1 MIKQFKLFLISIILI
16 SSQVGSQNS
25 DGIPTLLTEK
35 PVDNY
40 LLKLVTAISERAHI
54 SQKNVNNESSIRI
67 LDSFIESLDSFKMYF
82 LEDDITYFQRYR
94 YKIDDTLKSGDLDPV
109 FDMFSIYRLRV
120 QQRLSYSINL
130 INSINSFEDDE
141 SYQFRAKKKKWSK
154 TNNALDIQ
162 WRKRTKNDLLSLVLA
177 GQELETAKDTLKK
190 RYQRFLDRVNDYKE
204 EDVINIFLNSYM
216 DILDPHSNYLTP
228 SQAEE
233 YEIQTSLS
241 YEGIGAR
248 LQNNDDFIE
257 IVNLIPGGPAEKN
270 GLLKPLDKIIG
281 IYDVNN
287 VVIDVI
293 GWDVNEVVK
302 LIRGPKGSTVKLK
315 ILPTSSD
322 ADSNPYD
329 LSLIR
334 DAVTLEE
341 QAASSYIKTLDIN
354 NKQFDIGVITVP
366 SFYQDFA
373 ARRKGETNY
382 KSTASD
388 VKNIVEELEEIGIDA
403 IIMDLRG
410 NSGGLLDEATALTGL
425 FIDNGPIVQ
434 LKDMDDNIEILDDPY
449 PGMIYN
455 GPLVIMIDRYSA
467 SASEIFAAAI
477 QDYQRGI
484 VIGQK
489 TFGKGTVQNL
499 YPLDRYSRYTSKKG
513 FGQLTLTIAKY
524 YRVTGS
530 GTQNKG
536 VVPDIELP
544 SFINEDKIG
553 EATKANTLPW
563 DQIVRLDFKT
573 QHELSSALSVVEENF
588 LSRKENN
595 LALKFLIEDIDD
607 FNSDQEVST
616 VSLNIDQR
624 QNERDSRSLQ
634 NKERREK
641 RLKELGYKDDQSFDD
656 FRSNTI
662 LNEIYLMVADLIE
675 SWDSNNIDQVP
686 DKTSY
691 SSLLVNRL
699 FSCWRIS
706 FVIWFWLHSNILW
719 VHSR

>member
-544 SFINEDKIG
+544 SFINEEKIG

-563 DQIVRLDFKT
+563 DQIVRLDFNT

-686 DKTSY
+686 DKTS
-691 SSLLVNRL
+691 
-699 FSCWRIS
+699 
-706 FVIWFWLHSNILW
+706 
-719 VHSR
+719 

>member
-1 MIKQFKLFLISIILI
+1 MIKHFKLLLISIILI

-25 DGIPTLLTEK
+25 DRIPTLLTEK

-54 SQKNVNNESSIRI
+54 SQNNVNNESSIKI
-67 LDSFIESLDSFKMYF
+67 LNSFIESLDSFKMYF

-94 YKIDDTLKSGDLDPV
+94 YKIDDTLKSGDLEPV

-120 QQRLSYSINL
+120 QQRLSYSIHL
-130 INSINSFEDDE
+130 VNSINSFEKDE
-141 SYQFRAKKKKWSK
+141 NYQFRAKKTKWSK
-154 TNNALDIQ
+154 SNNALEIQ
-162 WRKRTKNDLLSLVLA
+162 WRKKTKNDLLSLVLA

-190 RYQRFLDRVNDYKE
+190 RYQRFLDRVNEFEE

-216 DILDPHSNYLTP
+216 DVLDPHSNYLTP

-257 IVNLIPGGPAEKN
+257 IVNLIPGGPAEQN
-270 GLLKPLDKIIG
+270 GRLKPLDKIIG

-287 VVIDVI
+287 LVIDVI

-302 LIRGPKGSTVKLK
+302 LIRGPKGSSVKLK

-341 QAASSYIKTLDIN
+341 QAASSYIKTLDVDN
-354 NKQFDIGVITVP
+354 EQFHIGVITVP

-373 ARRKGETNY
+373 ARRKGEKNY
-382 KSTASD
+382 KSTTSD
-388 VKNIVEELEEIGIDA
+388 VKNIVKELQEIGIDA

-425 FIDNGPIVQ
+425 FIDQGPIVQ
-434 LKDMDDNIEILDDPY
+434 LKDMDDNIEVLEDPY
-449 PGMIYN
+449 PGMVYN
-455 GPLVIMIDRYSA
+455 GPMVIMIDRYSA

-536 VVPDIELP
+536 VTPDIELP

-553 EATKANTLPW
+553 EETKSNTLPW
-563 DQIVRLDFKT
+563 DQIVKLDFKT
-573 QHELSSALSVVEENF
+573 QHELSSALSVVENNF

-595 LALKFLIEDIDD
+595 LALRFLIEDIDN
-607 FNSDQEVST
+607 FNNEQEVSS

-624 QNERDSRSLQ
+624 QNERDTRSQQ

-641 RLKELGYKDDQSFDD
+641 RLKELGYKDDQTFDE

-662 LNEIYLMVADLIE
+662 LNEIYLMVADLIGT
-675 SWDSNNIDQVP
+675 WDTQYIDEVP
-686 DKTSY
+686 EKTS
-691 SSLLVNRL
+691 
-699 FSCWRIS
+699 
-706 FVIWFWLHSNILW
+706 
-719 VHSR
+719 

>member
-190 RYQRFLDRVNDYKE
+190 RYQRFLNRVNEYKE

-563 DQIVRLDFKT
+563 DQIVKLDFKT

-686 DKTSY
+686 DKTS
-691 SSLLVNRL
+691 
-699 FSCWRIS
+699 
-706 FVIWFWLHSNILW
+706 
-719 VHSR
+719 

>member
-1 MIKQFKLFLISIILI
+1 MIKKFKLLLISIILI

-25 DGIPTLLTEK
+25 DRIPTLLTEK

-54 SQKNVNNESSIRI
+54 SQKNVNNESSIKI
-67 LDSFIESLDSFKMYF
+67 LNSFIKSLDSFKMYF
-82 LEDDITYFQRYR
+82 IEDDITYFQRYR
-94 YKIDDTLKSGDLDPV
+94 YKIDDTLKSGDLDPI

-130 INSINSFEDDE
+130 VGSINSFDGEE
-141 SYQFRAKKKKWSK
+141 TYEFRAKKKTWSK
-154 TNNALDIQ
+154 TNETLDNQ
-162 WRKRTKNDLLSLVLA
+162 WRKKTKNDLLSLVLA
-177 GQELETAKDTLKK
+177 GQELDAAKVTLKK

-216 DILDPHSNYLTP
+216 DNLDPHSNYLTP

-257 IVNLIPGGPAEKN
+257 IVNLIPGGPAENN

-281 IYDVNN
+281 VYDEKNLL
-287 VVIDVI
+287 IDVI

-302 LIRGPKGSTVKLK
+302 LIRGPKGSTIKLR

-322 ADSNPYD
+322 VDSNPYD

-334 DAVTLEE
+334 DDVTLEE
-341 QAASSYIKTLDIN
+341 QAASSYIKTLDID
-354 NKQFDIGVITVP
+354 NKQFHIGVITVP

-373 ARRKGETNY
+373 ARRRGDKDY
-382 KSTASD
+382 KSTSSD
-388 VKNIVEELEEIGIDA
+388 VKKIVEELEQVGIDA
-403 IIMDLRG
+403 IVMDLRG

-434 LKDMDDNIEILDDPY
+434 LKDMDNNIEILDDPY
-449 PGMIYN
+449 PGMVYN
-455 GPLVIMIDRYSA
+455 GPMVIMIDRYSA
-467 SASEIFAAAI
+467 SASEIFAGAM

-499 YPLDRYSRYTSKKG
+499 YPLDRYSRYQSKKG

-530 GTQNKG
+530 GTQNIG
-536 VVPDIELP
+536 VIPDIELP
-544 SFINEDKIG
+544 SFINAEVIG
-553 EATKANTLPW
+553 EETKSNTLPW
-563 DQIVRLDFKT
+563 DQIVKLDFET
-573 QHELSSALSVVEENF
+573 QHQLSSVLSVVEDSF

-607 FNSDQEVST
+607 FNDDQQVSI

-624 QNERDSRSLQ
+624 KNDRNSRNLK

-641 RLKELGYKDDQSFDD
+641 RLKELGYTDDQSFDD

-675 SWDSNNIDQVP
+675 SWDANNTNQVP
-686 DKTSY
+686 EKTS
-691 SSLLVNRL
+691 
-699 FSCWRIS
+699 
-706 FVIWFWLHSNILW
+706 
-719 VHSR
+719 

>member
-1 MIKQFKLFLISIILI
+1 MNKKLKLLLISIILV
-16 SSQVGSQNS
+16 SAQVGSQNS
-25 DGIPTLLTEK
+25 DRIPTLLTEK

-54 SQKNVNNESSIRI
+54 SQKNVNNESSIKI
-67 LDSFIESLDSFKMYF
+67 LNSFIESLDSFKMYF
-82 LEDDITYFQRYR
+82 IEDDITYFQRYR
-94 YKIDDTLKSGDLDPV
+94 YKIDDTLKSGQLDPV
-109 FDMFSIYRLRV
+109 FDIFSVYRLRV

-130 INSINSFEDDE
+130 INTINSFEDE
-141 SYQFRAKKKKWSK
+141 ENYEFRVKRTKWSK
-154 TNNALDIQ
+154 NNETLDTQ
-162 WRKRTKNDLLSLVLA
+162 WRKKTKNDLLSLVLA
-177 GQELETAKDTLKK
+177 GQELDTAKDTLRK
-190 RYQRFLDRVNDYKE
+190 RYQRFLDRLNDYKE

-248 LQNNDDFIE
+248 LQNKDDFIE
-257 IVNLIPGGPAEKN
+257 IVNLIPGGPAEEN
-270 GLLKPLDKIIG
+270 GLLQPLDKIIG
-281 IYDVNN
+281 VYDDDNLL
-287 VVIDVI
+287 IDVI

-334 DAVTLEE
+334 DDVTLEE
-341 QAASSYIKTLDIN
+341 QAASSYIKTLDIQ
-354 NKQFDIGVITVP
+354 NKQFHIGVITVP

-388 VKNIVEELEEIGIDA
+388 VKNIVEELESIGIDA

-425 FIDNGPIVQ
+425 FIDDGPIVQ
-434 LKDMDDNIEILDDPY
+434 LKDMDDNIEILEDPY
-449 PGMIYN
+449 PGTIYS

-524 YRVTGS
+524 YRITGS

-536 VVPDIELP
+536 VIPDIELP
-544 SFINEDKIG
+544 SFINEEIIG
-553 EATKANTLPW
+553 EETKTNTLPW
-563 DQIVRLDFKT
+563 DQILQLDFKT
-573 QHELSSALSVVEENF
+573 EHELSSALSVVEKNF

-595 LALKFLIEDIDD
+595 LALKFLIEDIDN
-607 FNSDQEVST
+607 FNNDQKVNT

-624 QNERDSRSLQ
+624 QNERESRSLQ

-656 FRSNTI
+656 FRSDTI

-675 SWDSNNIDQVP
+675 SWGTNKKEQVQEN
-686 DKTSY
+686 TS
-691 SSLLVNRL
+691 
-699 FSCWRIS
+699 
-706 FVIWFWLHSNILW
+706 
-719 VHSR
+719 

>member
-1 MIKQFKLFLISIILI
+1 MNKILKLLLISILLV
-16 SSQVGSQNS
+16 SAQVGSQNS
-25 DGIPTLLTEK
+25 DRIPTLLTEK
-35 PVDNY
+35 PVDNH

-54 SQKNVNNESSIRI
+54 SQKNVNNESSVKI
-67 LDSFIESLDSFKMYF
+67 LNSFIESLDSFKMYF
-82 LEDDITYFQRYR
+82 IEDDITYFQRYR
-94 YKIDDTLKSGDLDPV
+94 YKIDDTLKSGKLDPV
-109 FDMFSIYRLRV
+109 FDIFSVYRLRV
-120 QQRLSYSINL
+120 QQRLNYSINL
-130 INSINSFEDDE
+130 INTINSFEDE
-141 SYQFRAKKKKWSK
+141 ENYEFRAKSTKWSK
-154 TNNALDIQ
+154 NNENLDTQ
-162 WRKRTKNDLLSLVLA
+162 WIKKTKNDLLSLVLA
-177 GQELETAKDTLKK
+177 GQELDTAKDTLRK
-190 RYQRFLDRVNDYKE
+190 RYQRFLDRLNDYKE
-204 EDVINIFLNSYM
+204 EDVINIFLNSFM

-270 GLLKPLDKIIG
+270 GLLQPLDKIIG
-281 IYDVNN
+281 VYDDDNLL
-287 VVIDVI
+287 IDVI

-302 LIRGPKGSTVKLK
+302 LIRGPKGSSVKLK

-334 DAVTLEE
+334 DDVTLEE
-341 QAASSYIKTLDIN
+341 QAASSYIKTLDIQ
-354 NKQFDIGVITVP
+354 NKQFHIGVITVP

-388 VKNIVEELEEIGIDA
+388 VKSIVEELESIGIDA

-425 FIDNGPIVQ
+425 FIDDGPIVQ
-434 LKDMDDNIEILDDPY
+434 LKDMDDNIEVIEDPY
-449 PGMIYN
+449 PGTIYN
-455 GPLVIMIDRYSA
+455 GPMVIMIDRYSA

-536 VVPDIELP
+536 VIPDIELP
-544 SFINEDKIG
+544 SFINEEIIG
-553 EATKANTLPW
+553 EETKTNTLPW
-563 DQIVRLDFKT
+563 DQIVQLDFKT
-573 QHELSSALSVVEENF
+573 EHELSSVLSVVEKNF

-595 LALKFLIEDIDD
+595 LALKFLIEDIDN
-607 FNSDQEVST
+607 FNNDQEVNT

-624 QNERDSRSLQ
+624 QNERESRSLQ
-634 NKERREK
+634 NKERRKK

-675 SWDSNNIDQVP
+675 SWDTNKKEQVQEN
-686 DKTSY
+686 TS
-691 SSLLVNRL
+691 
-699 FSCWRIS
+699 
-706 FVIWFWLHSNILW
+706 
-719 VHSR
+719 

>member
-1 MIKQFKLFLISIILI
+1 MIKQFKLLLISIILI

-341 QAASSYIKTLDIN
+341 QAASSYIKTLDID

-563 DQIVRLDFKT
+563 DQIVKLDFKT

-607 FNSDQEVST
+607 FNNDQEVST

-686 DKTSY
+686 DKTS
-691 SSLLVNRL
+691 
-699 FSCWRIS
+699 
-706 FVIWFWLHSNILW
+706 
-719 VHSR
+719 

>member
-607 FNSDQEVST
+607 FNNDQEVST

-686 DKTSY
+686 DKTS
-691 SSLLVNRL
+691 
-699 FSCWRIS
+699 
-706 FVIWFWLHSNILW
+706 
-719 VHSR
+719 

>member
-1 MIKQFKLFLISIILI
+1 MMKKIKLLLISIILI

-25 DGIPTLLTEK
+25 DRIPALLTEK

-54 SQKNVNNESSIRI
+54 SQKNVNNESSIKI
-67 LDSFIESLDSFKMYF
+67 LNSFIKSLDSFKMYF
-82 LEDDITYFQRYR
+82 IEDDITYFQRYR
-94 YKIDDTLKSGDLDPV
+94 YKIDDTLKFGDLDPI

-130 INSINSFEDDE
+130 VGSINSFDGEE
-141 SYQFRAKKKKWSK
+141 TYEFRAKKKTWSK
-154 TNNALDIQ
+154 TNETLDNQ
-162 WRKRTKNDLLSLVLA
+162 WRKKTKNDLLSLVLA
-177 GQELETAKDTLKK
+177 GQELEAAKVTLKK

-216 DILDPHSNYLTP
+216 DNLDPHSNYLTP

-257 IVNLIPGGPAEKN
+257 IVNLIPGGPAENN

-281 IYDVNN
+281 VYDEKNLL
-287 VVIDVI
+287 IDVI

-329 LSLIR
+329 LSLVR
-334 DAVTLEE
+334 DDVTLEE
-341 QAASSYIKTLDIN
+341 QAASSYIKTLDID
-354 NKQFDIGVITVP
+354 NKQFHIGVITVP

-373 ARRKGETNY
+373 ARRSGDKDY

-388 VKNIVEELEEIGIDA
+388 VKKIVEELEQVGIDA
-403 IIMDLRG
+403 IVMDLRG

-434 LKDMDDNIEILDDPY
+434 LKDMDNNIEILDDPY
-449 PGMIYN
+449 PGMVYN
-455 GPLVIMIDRYSA
+455 GPMVIMIDRYSA
-467 SASEIFAAAI
+467 SASEIFAGAM

-499 YPLDRYSRYTSKKG
+499 YPLDRYSRYQSKKG

-530 GTQNKG
+530 GTQNIG
-536 VVPDIELP
+536 VIPDIELP
-544 SFINEDKIG
+544 SFINAEVIG
-553 EATKANTLPW
+553 EETKSNTLPW
-563 DQIVRLDFKT
+563 DQIVKLDFET
-573 QHELSSALSVVEENF
+573 QHQLSSVLSVVEDSF

-607 FNSDQEVST
+607 FNDDQQVSI

-624 QNERDSRSLQ
+624 KNDRNSRNLK

-641 RLKELGYKDDQSFDD
+641 RLKELGYTDDQSFDD

-675 SWDSNNIDQVP
+675 SWDANNTNQVP
-686 DKTSY
+686 EKTS
-691 SSLLVNRL
+691 
-699 FSCWRIS
+699 
-706 FVIWFWLHSNILW
+706 
-719 VHSR
+719 

>member
-1 MIKQFKLFLISIILI
+1 MIKHFKLLLISIILI

-25 DGIPTLLTEK
+25 DRIPTLLTEK

-54 SQKNVNNESSIRI
+54 SQSNVNNESSIKI
-67 LDSFIESLDSFKMYF
+67 LNSFIESLDSFKMYF

-94 YKIDDTLKSGDLDPV
+94 YKIDDTLKSGDLEPV

-130 INSINSFEDDE
+130 VNGINSFEKDE
-141 SYQFRAKKKKWSK
+141 NYQFRAKKTKWSK
-154 TNNALDIQ
+154 SNNALEIQ
-162 WRKRTKNDLLSLVLA
+162 WRKKTKNDLLSLVLA
-177 GQELETAKDTLKK
+177 GQELETAKGTLKK
-190 RYQRFLDRVNDYKE
+190 RYQRFLDRVNEYEE

-270 GLLKPLDKIIG
+270 GRLKPLDKIIG

-287 VVIDVI
+287 LVIDVI

-302 LIRGPKGSTVKLK
+302 LIRGPKGSSVTLR

-341 QAASSYIKTLDIN
+341 QAASSYIKTLDVDN
-354 NKQFDIGVITVP
+354 EQFHIGVITVP

-373 ARRKGETNY
+373 ARRKGEINY
-382 KSTASD
+382 KSTTSD
-388 VKNIVEELEEIGIDA
+388 VKNIVKELEEIGIDA

-425 FIDNGPIVQ
+425 FIDQGPIVQ
-434 LKDMDDNIEILDDPY
+434 LKDMDDNIEVLEDPY
-449 PGMIYN
+449 PGMVYN
-455 GPLVIMIDRYSA
+455 GPMVIMIDRYSA

-536 VVPDIELP
+536 VTPDIELP

-553 EATKANTLPW
+553 EETKSNTLPW
-563 DQIVRLDFKT
+563 DQIVKLDFKT
-573 QHELSSALSVVEENF
+573 QHELSSALSVVENNF

-595 LALKFLIEDIDD
+595 LALRFLIEDIDN
-607 FNSDQEVST
+607 FNNEQEVSS

-624 QNERDSRSLQ
+624 QNERDTRSQQ

-641 RLKELGYKDDQSFDD
+641 RLKELGYKDDQTFDD

-662 LNEIYLMVADLIE
+662 LNEIYLMVADLIGT
-675 SWDSNNIDQVP
+675 WDTQYIDEVP
-686 DKTSY
+686 EKTS
-691 SSLLVNRL
+691 
-699 FSCWRIS
+699 
-706 FVIWFWLHSNILW
+706 
-719 VHSR
+719 

>member
-1 MIKQFKLFLISIILI
+1 
-16 SSQVGSQNS
+16 
-25 DGIPTLLTEK
+25 
-35 PVDNY
+35 
-40 LLKLVTAISERAHI
+40 
-54 SQKNVNNESSIRI
+54 
-67 LDSFIESLDSFKMYF
+67 
-82 LEDDITYFQRYR
+82 
-94 YKIDDTLKSGDLDPV
+94 
-109 FDMFSIYRLRV
+109 MFSIYRLRV

-130 INSINSFEDDE
+130 VNSINSFDGEE
-141 SYQFRAKKKKWSK
+141 TYEFRTKKKTWSK
-154 TNNALDIQ
+154 TNKTLDNQ
-162 WRKRTKNDLLSLVLA
+162 WRKKTKNDLLSLVLA
-177 GQELETAKDTLKK
+177 GQELESAKVTLKK
-190 RYQRFLDRVNDYKE
+190 RYQRFLERINDYEE

-216 DILDPHSNYLTP
+216 DNLDPHSNYLTP

-241 YEGIGAR
+241 YQGIGAR

-281 IYDVNN
+281 IYDKKNLL
-287 VVIDVI
+287 IDVI

-334 DAVTLEE
+334 DDVTLEE
-341 QAASSYIKTLDIN
+341 QAASSYIKTLDID
-354 NKQFDIGVITVP
+354 NKQFHIGVITVP

-373 ARRKGETNY
+373 ARRRGDKDY

-388 VKNIVEELEEIGIDA
+388 VKKIVEELEEVGIDA
-403 IIMDLRG
+403 IVMDLRG

-434 LKDMDDNIEILDDPY
+434 LKDMDNNIEILDDPY
-449 PGMIYN
+449 PGMVYN
-455 GPLVIMIDRYSA
+455 GPMVIMIDRYSA
-467 SASEIFAAAI
+467 SASEIFAGAI

-499 YPLDRYSRYTSKKG
+499 YPLDRYSRYQSKKG

-536 VVPDIELP
+536 VIPDIELP
-544 SFINEDKIG
+544 SFINEEVIG
-553 EATKANTLPW
+553 EETKSNTLPW
-563 DQIVRLDFKT
+563 DQIVKLDFKT
-573 QHELSSALSVVEENF
+573 QHELSSALSVVEDSF

-607 FNSDQEVST
+607 FNDDQQVST

-624 QNERDSRSLQ
+624 KNDRNSRNQQ

-641 RLKELGYKDDQSFDD
+641 RLKELGYTDDQSFDD

-675 SWDSNNIDQVP
+675 SWDTNNINQVP
-686 DKTSY
+686 EKTS
-691 SSLLVNRL
+691 
-699 FSCWRIS
+699 
-706 FVIWFWLHSNILW
+706 
-719 VHSR
+719 

>member
-334 DAVTLEE
+334 DDVTLEE
-341 QAASSYIKTLDIN
+341 QAASSYIKTLEIK
-354 NKQFDIGVITVP
+354 NKQFHIGVITVP

-388 VKNIVEELEEIGIDA
+388 VRNIVEELEEIGIAA

-563 DQIVRLDFKT
+563 DQIVKLDFKT

-607 FNSDQEVST
+607 FNNDQEVST

-624 QNERDSRSLQ
+624 QNERDSRTLQ

-686 DKTSY
+686 DKTS
-691 SSLLVNRL
+691 
-699 FSCWRIS
+699 
-706 FVIWFWLHSNILW
+706 
-719 VHSR
+719 

>member
-1 MIKQFKLFLISIILI
+1 MIKKFKLLLISIILI

-25 DGIPTLLTEK
+25 DRIPTLLTEK

-54 SQKNVNNESSIRI
+54 SQKNVNNESSIKI
-67 LDSFIESLDSFKMYF
+67 LNSFIKSLDSFKMYF
-82 LEDDITYFQRYR
+82 TEDDITYFQRYR
-94 YKIDDTLKSGDLDPV
+94 YKIDDTLKSGDLDPI

-130 INSINSFEDDE
+130 VSNINSFDGEE
-141 SYQFRAKKKKWSK
+141 TYEFRAKKKTWSK
-154 TNNALDIQ
+154 TNETLDNQ
-162 WRKRTKNDLLSLVLA
+162 WRKKTKNDLLSLVLA
-177 GQELETAKDTLKK
+177 GQELEAAKVTLKK

-216 DILDPHSNYLTP
+216 DNLDPHSNYLTP

-257 IVNLIPGGPAEKN
+257 IVNLIPGGPAENN

-281 IYDVNN
+281 VYDEKNLL
-287 VVIDVI
+287 IDVI

-334 DAVTLEE
+334 DDVTLEE
-341 QAASSYIKTLDIN
+341 QAASSYIKTLDID
-354 NKQFDIGVITVP
+354 NKQFHIGVITVP

-373 ARRKGETNY
+373 ARRRGDKDY

-388 VKNIVEELEEIGIDA
+388 VKKIVEELEEIGIDA
-403 IIMDLRG
+403 IVMDLRG

-434 LKDMDDNIEILDDPY
+434 LKDMDNNVEILDDPY
-449 PGMIYN
+449 PGMVYN
-455 GPLVIMIDRYSA
+455 GPMVIMIDRYSA
-467 SASEIFAAAI
+467 SASEIFAGAI

-499 YPLDRYSRYTSKKG
+499 YPLDRYSRYQSKKG

-530 GTQNKG
+530 GTQNIG
-536 VVPDIELP
+536 VIPDIELP
-544 SFINEDKIG
+544 SFINAEVIG
-553 EATKANTLPW
+553 EETKSNTLPW
-563 DQIVRLDFKT
+563 DQIVKLDFKT
-573 QHELSSALSVVEENF
+573 QHELSSVLSIVEDSF

-607 FNSDQEVST
+607 FNDDQQVSI

-624 QNERDSRSLQ
+624 KNDRNSRNLQ

-641 RLKELGYKDDQSFDD
+641 RLKELGYTDDQSFDD

-675 SWDSNNIDQVP
+675 SWDASNINQVP
-686 DKTSY
+686 EKTS
-691 SSLLVNRL
+691 
-699 FSCWRIS
+699 
-706 FVIWFWLHSNILW
+706 
-719 VHSR
+719 

>member
-563 DQIVRLDFKT
+563 DQIVKLDFNT

-686 DKTSY
+686 DKTS
-691 SSLLVNRL
+691 
-699 FSCWRIS
+699 
-706 FVIWFWLHSNILW
+706 
-719 VHSR
+719 

>member
-1 MIKQFKLFLISIILI
+1 MIKKFKLLLISIILI

-25 DGIPTLLTEK
+25 DRIPTLLTEK

-54 SQKNVNNESSIRI
+54 SQKNVNNESSIKI
-67 LDSFIESLDSFKMYF
+67 LNSFIKSLDSFKMYF
-82 LEDDITYFQRYR
+82 IEDDITYFQRYR
-94 YKIDDTLKSGDLDPV
+94 YKIDDTLKSGDLDPI

-130 INSINSFEDDE
+130 VGSINSFDGEE
-141 SYQFRAKKKKWSK
+141 TYEFRAKKKTWSK
-154 TNNALDIQ
+154 TNETLDNQ
-162 WRKRTKNDLLSLVLA
+162 WGKKTKNDLLSLVLA
-177 GQELETAKDTLKK
+177 GQELDAAKVTLKK

-216 DILDPHSNYLTP
+216 DNLDPHSNYLTP

-257 IVNLIPGGPAEKN
+257 IVNLIPGGPAENN

-281 IYDVNN
+281 VYDEKNLL
-287 VVIDVI
+287 IDVI

-329 LSLIR
+329 LSLVR
-334 DAVTLEE
+334 DDVTLEE
-341 QAASSYIKTLDIN
+341 QAASSYIKTLDID
-354 NKQFDIGVITVP
+354 NKQFHIGVITVP

-373 ARRKGETNY
+373 ARRRGDKDY
-382 KSTASD
+382 KSTSSD
-388 VKNIVEELEEIGIDA
+388 VKKIVEELEQVGIDA
-403 IIMDLRG
+403 IVMDLRG

-434 LKDMDDNIEILDDPY
+434 LKDMDNNIEILDDPY
-449 PGMIYN
+449 PGMVYN
-455 GPLVIMIDRYSA
+455 GPMVIMIDRYSA
-467 SASEIFAAAI
+467 SASEIFAGAM

-499 YPLDRYSRYTSKKG
+499 YPLDRYSRYQSKKG

-530 GTQNKG
+530 GTQNIG
-536 VVPDIELP
+536 VIPDIELP
-544 SFINEDKIG
+544 SFINAEVIG
-553 EATKANTLPW
+553 EETKSNTLPW
-563 DQIVRLDFKT
+563 DQIVKLDFET
-573 QHELSSALSVVEENF
+573 QHQLSSVLSVVEDSF

-607 FNSDQEVST
+607 FNDDQQVSI

-624 QNERDSRSLQ
+624 KNDRNSRNLK

-641 RLKELGYKDDQSFDD
+641 RLKELGYTDDQSFDD

-675 SWDSNNIDQVP
+675 SWDANNTNQVP
-686 DKTSY
+686 EKTS
-691 SSLLVNRL
+691 
-699 FSCWRIS
+699 
-706 FVIWFWLHSNILW
+706 
-719 VHSR
+719 

>member
-1 MIKQFKLFLISIILI
+1 MIKHFKLLLISIILI

-25 DGIPTLLTEK
+25 DRIPTLLTEK

-54 SQKNVNNESSIRI
+54 SQNNVNNESSIKI
-67 LDSFIESLDSFKMYF
+67 LNSFIESLDSFKMYF

-94 YKIDDTLKSGDLDPV
+94 YKIDDTLKSGDLEPV

-130 INSINSFEDDE
+130 VNSINSFEKDE
-141 SYQFRAKKKKWSK
+141 NYQFRAKKTKWSK
-154 TNNALDIQ
+154 SNNALEIQ
-162 WRKRTKNDLLSLVLA
+162 WRKKTKNDLLSLVLA

-190 RYQRFLDRVNDYKE
+190 RYQRFLDRVNEYEE

-257 IVNLIPGGPAEKN
+257 IVNLIPGGPAEQN
-270 GLLKPLDKIIG
+270 GRLKPLDKIIG

-287 VVIDVI
+287 LVIDVI

-302 LIRGPKGSTVKLK
+302 LIRGPKGSSVKLK

-341 QAASSYIKTLDIN
+341 QAASSYIKTLDVDN
-354 NKQFDIGVITVP
+354 EQFHIGVITVP

-373 ARRKGETNY
+373 ARRKGEINY
-382 KSTASD
+382 KSTTSD
-388 VKNIVEELEEIGIDA
+388 VKNIVKELEEIGIDA

-425 FIDNGPIVQ
+425 FIDQGPIVQ
-434 LKDMDDNIEILDDPY
+434 LKDMDDNIEVLDDPY
-449 PGMIYN
+449 PGMVYN
-455 GPLVIMIDRYSA
+455 GPMVIMIDRYSA

-536 VVPDIELP
+536 VTPDIELP

-553 EATKANTLPW
+553 EETKSNTLPW
-563 DQIVRLDFKT
+563 DQIVKLDFKT
-573 QHELSSALSVVEENF
+573 QHELSSALSVVENNF

-595 LALKFLIEDIDD
+595 LALKFLIEDIDN
-607 FNSDQEVST
+607 FNNEQEVSS

-624 QNERDSRSLQ
+624 QNERNTRSQQ

-641 RLKELGYKDDQSFDD
+641 RLKELGYKDDQTFDE

-662 LNEIYLMVADLIE
+662 LNEIYLMVADLIGT
-675 SWDSNNIDQVP
+675 WDTQYIDEVP
-686 DKTSY
+686 EKTS
-691 SSLLVNRL
+691 
-699 FSCWRIS
+699 
-706 FVIWFWLHSNILW
+706 
-719 VHSR
+719 

>member
-1 MIKQFKLFLISIILI
+1 MIKKFKLLLISIFLI

-25 DGIPTLLTEK
+25 DRIPALLTEK

-54 SQKNVNNESSIRI
+54 SQKNVNNESSIKI
-67 LDSFIESLDSFKMYF
+67 LNSFIKSLDSFKMYF
-82 LEDDITYFQRYR
+82 IEDDITYFQRYR
-94 YKIDDTLKSGDLDPV
+94 YKIDDTLKSGDLDPI

-130 INSINSFEDDE
+130 VNSINSFDGEE
-141 SYQFRAKKKKWSK
+141 TYEFRAKKKTWSK
-154 TNNALDIQ
+154 TNKTLDNQ
-162 WRKRTKNDLLSLVLA
+162 WRKKTKNDLLSLVLA
-177 GQELETAKDTLKK
+177 GQELESAKVTLKK
-190 RYQRFLDRVNDYKE
+190 RYQRFLERVNDYEE

-216 DILDPHSNYLTP
+216 DNLDPHSNYLTP

-241 YEGIGAR
+241 YQGIGAR

-281 IYDVNN
+281 IYDKKNLL
-287 VVIDVI
+287 IDVI

-334 DAVTLEE
+334 DDVTLEE
-341 QAASSYIKTLDIN
+341 QAASSYIKTLDID
-354 NKQFDIGVITVP
+354 NKQFHIGVITVP

-373 ARRKGETNY
+373 ARRRGDKDY

-388 VKNIVEELEEIGIDA
+388 VKKIVEELEEVGIDA
-403 IIMDLRG
+403 IVMDLRG

-434 LKDMDDNIEILDDPY
+434 LKDMDNNVEILDDPY
-449 PGMIYN
+449 PGMVYN
-455 GPLVIMIDRYSA
+455 GPMVIMIDRYSA
-467 SASEIFAAAI
+467 SASEIFAGAI

-499 YPLDRYSRYTSKKG
+499 YPLDRYSRYQSKKG

-536 VVPDIELP
+536 VIPDIELP
-544 SFINEDKIG
+544 SFINEKVIG
-553 EATKANTLPW
+553 EETKSNTLPW
-563 DQIVRLDFKT
+563 DQIVKLDFKT
-573 QHELSSALSVVEENF
+573 QHELSSALSVVEDSF

-595 LALKFLIEDIDD
+595 LALKFLIEDIDN
-607 FNSDQEVST
+607 FNDDQQVST

-624 QNERDSRSLQ
+624 KNDRNSRNLQ

-641 RLKELGYKDDQSFDD
+641 RLKELGYTDDQSFDD

-675 SWDSNNIDQVP
+675 SWDTNNINQVP
-686 DKTSY
+686 EKTS
-691 SSLLVNRL
+691 
-699 FSCWRIS
+699 
-706 FVIWFWLHSNILW
+706 
-719 VHSR
+719 

>member
-1 MIKQFKLFLISIILI
+1 MIKKFKLLLISIFLISF
-16 SSQVGSQNS
+16 QVGSQNS
-25 DGIPTLLTEK
+25 DHIPALLTEK

-54 SQKNVNNESSIRI
+54 SQKNVNNESSIKI
-67 LDSFIESLDSFKMYF
+67 LNSFIKSLDSFKMYF
-82 LEDDITYFQRYR
+82 TEDDITYFQRYR
-94 YKIDDTLKSGDLDPV
+94 YKIDDTLKSGDLDPI
-109 FDMFSIYRLRV
+109 FDIFSIYRLRV

-130 INSINSFEDDE
+130 VSNINSFDGEE
-141 SYQFRAKKKKWSK
+141 TYEFRAKKKTWSK
-154 TNNALDIQ
+154 SNETLDNQ
-162 WRKRTKNDLLSLVLA
+162 WGKKTKNDLLSLVLA
-177 GQELETAKDTLKK
+177 GQELEAAKVTLKK
-190 RYQRFLDRVNDYKE
+190 RYQRFLDRVNGYKE
-204 EDVINIFLNSYM
+204 EEVINIFLNSYM
-216 DILDPHSNYLTP
+216 DNLDPHSNYLTP

-257 IVNLIPGGPAEKN
+257 IVNLIPGGPAENN

-281 IYDVNN
+281 VYNEEN
-287 VVIDVI
+287 LLIDVI

-334 DAVTLEE
+334 DDVTLEE
-341 QAASSYIKTLDIN
+341 QAASSYIKTLDID
-354 NKQFDIGVITVP
+354 NKQFHIGVITVP

-373 ARRKGETNY
+373 ARRRGDKDY

-388 VKNIVEELEEIGIDA
+388 VKKIVEELQEIGIDA
-403 IIMDLRG
+403 IVMDLRG

-434 LKDMDDNIEILDDPY
+434 LKDMDNNIEILDDPY
-449 PGMIYN
+449 PGMVYN
-455 GPLVIMIDRYSA
+455 GPMVIMIDRYSA
-467 SASEIFAAAI
+467 SASEIFAGAM

-499 YPLDRYSRYTSKKG
+499 YPLDRYSRYQSKKG

-530 GTQNKG
+530 GTQNIG
-536 VVPDIELP
+536 VIPDIELP
-544 SFINEDKIG
+544 SFINAEVIG
-553 EATKANTLPW
+553 EETKSNTLPW
-563 DQIVRLDFKT
+563 DQIVKLDFKT
-573 QHELSSALSVVEENF
+573 QHELSSVLSIVEDSF

-607 FNSDQEVST
+607 FNDDQQVRI

-624 QNERDSRSLQ
+624 KNDRNSRNLQ

-641 RLKELGYKDDQSFDD
+641 RLKELGYTDDQSFDD

-675 SWDSNNIDQVP
+675 SWDANNINQVP
-686 DKTSY
+686 EKTS
-691 SSLLVNRL
+691 
-699 FSCWRIS
+699 
-706 FVIWFWLHSNILW
+706 
-719 VHSR
+719 

>member
-25 DGIPTLLTEK
+25 DRIPTLLTEK

-40 LLKLVTAISERAHI
+40 LLKLVTTISERAHI

-120 QQRLSYSINL
+120 QQRLSYSIDL

-141 SYQFRAKKKKWSK
+141 NYQIRTKKKKWSK
-154 TNNALDIQ
+154 TNDTLDIQ
-162 WRKRTKNDLLSLVLA
+162 WRKKTKNDLLSLVLA

-190 RYQRFLDRVNDYKE
+190 RYQRFLNRVNEYKE

-216 DILDPHSNYLTP
+216 NVLDPHSNYLTP

-233 YEIQTSLS
+233 YEIQTRLS

-248 LQNNDDFIE
+248 LQNNEDFIE
-257 IVNLIPGGPAEKN
+257 IVNIIPGGPAEKN

-281 IYDVNN
+281 IYDVNDL
-287 VVIDVI
+287 VIDVI
-293 GWDVNEVVK
+293 GWDLNDVVK

-341 QAASSYIKTLDIN
+341 QAASSYIKTLDID
-354 NKQFDIGVITVP
+354 NKQFHIGVITVP

-373 ARRKGETNY
+373 ARRQGEINY

-455 GPLVIMIDRYSA
+455 GPMVIMIDRYSA

-536 VVPDIELP
+536 VIPDIELP

-563 DQIVRLDFKT
+563 DQIVKLDFKT
-573 QHELSSALSVVEENF
+573 QYELNSALSVVEENF

-607 FNSDQEVST
+607 FNNDQEVST

-686 DKTSY
+686 DKTS
-691 SSLLVNRL
+691 
-699 FSCWRIS
+699 
-706 FVIWFWLHSNILW
+706 
-719 VHSR
+719 

>member
-1 MIKQFKLFLISIILI
+1 MIKQFKLLLISIVLI

-25 DGIPTLLTEK
+25 DHIPTLLTEK

-54 SQKNVNNESSIRI
+54 SQNSVNNESSIKV
-67 LDSFIESLDSFKMYF
+67 LNSFIESLDSFKMYF

-94 YKIDDTLKSGDLDPV
+94 YKIDDTLKSGDLEPV

-130 INSINSFEDDE
+130 VNSINSFEKDE
-141 SYQFRAKKKKWSK
+141 NYQFRAKKTKWSK
-154 TNNALDIQ
+154 SNDALEIQ
-162 WRKRTKNDLLSLVLA
+162 WRKKTKNDLLSLVLA

-190 RYQRFLDRVNDYKE
+190 RYQRFLDRVNEYEE

-270 GLLKPLDKIIG
+270 GRLKPLDKIIG
-281 IYDVNN
+281 IYDENN
-287 VVIDVI
+287 FIIDVI

-341 QAASSYIKTLDIN
+341 QAASSYIKTLVVDN
-354 NKQFDIGVITVP
+354 EQFHIGVITVP

-373 ARRKGETNY
+373 ARRKGEINY
-382 KSTASD
+382 KSTTSD
-388 VKNIVEELEEIGIDA
+388 VKNIVKELEEIGIDA

-425 FIDNGPIVQ
+425 FIDQGPIVQ
-434 LKDMDDNIEILDDPY
+434 LKDMDDNIEVLDDPY
-449 PGMIYN
+449 PGMVYN
-455 GPLVIMIDRYSA
+455 GPMVIMIDRYSA

-536 VVPDIELP
+536 VTPDIELP

-553 EATKANTLPW
+553 EETKSNTLPW
-563 DQIVRLDFKT
+563 DQIVKLDFKT
-573 QHELSSALSVVEENF
+573 QYELSSALNVVQNNF
-588 LSRKENN
+588 LLRKENN
-595 LALKFLIEDIDD
+595 LALKFLIEDIDK
-607 FNSDQEVST
+607 FNNEQEVSI

-624 QNERDSRSLQ
+624 QIERDSRSQQ

-641 RLKELGYKDDQSFDD
+641 RLKELGYKDDQTFDE

-662 LNEIYLMVADLIE
+662 LNEIYLMVADLIAA
-675 SWDSNNIDQVP
+675 WDTHYIDQVP
-686 DKTSY
+686 EKTS
-691 SSLLVNRL
+691 
-699 FSCWRIS
+699 
-706 FVIWFWLHSNILW
+706 
-719 VHSR
+719 

>member
-16 SSQVGSQNS
+16 SSQAGSQNS
-25 DGIPTLLTEK
+25 DAIPALLTEK

-154 TNNALDIQ
+154 TNNSLDIQ

-190 RYQRFLDRVNDYKE
+190 RYQRFLNRVNEYKE

-354 NKQFDIGVITVP
+354 NKQFHIGVITVP

-388 VKNIVEELEEIGIDA
+388 VKNIVEELKEIGIDA

-455 GPLVIMIDRYSA
+455 GPMVIMIDRYSA

-563 DQIVRLDFKT
+563 DQIVKLDFKT

-686 DKTSY
+686 DKTS
-691 SSLLVNRL
+691 
-699 FSCWRIS
+699 
-706 FVIWFWLHSNILW
+706 
-719 VHSR
+719 

>member
-1 MIKQFKLFLISIILI
+1 MIKKFKLLLISIFLI

-25 DGIPTLLTEK
+25 DRIPALLTEK

-54 SQKNVNNESSIRI
+54 SQKNVNNESSIKI
-67 LDSFIESLDSFKMYF
+67 LNSFIKSLDSFKMYF
-82 LEDDITYFQRYR
+82 IEDDITYFQRYR
-94 YKIDDTLKSGDLDPV
+94 YKIDDTLKSGDLDPI

-130 INSINSFEDDE
+130 VNSINSFDGEE
-141 SYQFRAKKKKWSK
+141 TYEFRTKKKTWSK
-154 TNNALDIQ
+154 TNKTLDNQ
-162 WRKRTKNDLLSLVLA
+162 WRKKTKNDLLSLVLA
-177 GQELETAKDTLKK
+177 GQELESAKVTLKK
-190 RYQRFLDRVNDYKE
+190 RYQRFLERVNDYEE

-216 DILDPHSNYLTP
+216 DNLDPHSNYLTP

-241 YEGIGAR
+241 YQGIGAR

-281 IYDVNN
+281 IYDKKNLL
-287 VVIDVI
+287 IDVI

-334 DAVTLEE
+334 DDVTLEE
-341 QAASSYIKTLDIN
+341 QAASSYIKTLDID
-354 NKQFDIGVITVP
+354 NKQFHIGVITVP

-373 ARRKGETNY
+373 ARRRGDKDY

-388 VKNIVEELEEIGIDA
+388 VKKIVEELEEVGIDA
-403 IIMDLRG
+403 IVMDLRG

-434 LKDMDDNIEILDDPY
+434 LKDMDNNVEILDDPY
-449 PGMIYN
+449 PGMVYN
-455 GPLVIMIDRYSA
+455 GPMVIMIDRYSA
-467 SASEIFAAAI
+467 SASEIFAGAI

-499 YPLDRYSRYTSKKG
+499 YPLDRYSRYQSKKG

-536 VVPDIELP
+536 VIPDIELP
-544 SFINEDKIG
+544 SFINEEVIG
-553 EATKANTLPW
+553 EETKSNTLPW
-563 DQIVRLDFKT
+563 DQIVKLDFKT
-573 QHELSSALSVVEENF
+573 QHELSSALSVVEDSF

-607 FNSDQEVST
+607 FNDDQQVST

-624 QNERDSRSLQ
+624 KNDRNSRNLQ

-641 RLKELGYKDDQSFDD
+641 RLKELGYTDDQSFDD

-675 SWDSNNIDQVP
+675 SWDTNNINQVP
-686 DKTSY
+686 EKTS
-691 SSLLVNRL
+691 
-699 FSCWRIS
+699 
-706 FVIWFWLHSNILW
+706 
-719 VHSR
+719 

>member
-354 NKQFDIGVITVP
+354 NKQFHIGVITVP

-563 DQIVRLDFKT
+563 DQIVKLDFKT

-624 QNERDSRSLQ
+624 QNERDSRTLQ

-686 DKTSY
+686 DKTS
-691 SSLLVNRL
+691 
-699 FSCWRIS
+699 
-706 FVIWFWLHSNILW
+706 
-719 VHSR
+719 

>member
-1 MIKQFKLFLISIILI
+1 MIKKFKLLLISIILI

-25 DGIPTLLTEK
+25 DRIPTLLTEK

-54 SQKNVNNESSIRI
+54 SQKNVNNESSIKI
-67 LDSFIESLDSFKMYF
+67 LNSFIKSLDSFKMYF
-82 LEDDITYFQRYR
+82 IEDDITYFQRYR
-94 YKIDDTLKSGDLDPV
+94 YKIDDTLKSGDLDPI

-130 INSINSFEDDE
+130 VGSINSFDGEE
-141 SYQFRAKKKKWSK
+141 TYEFRAKKKTWSK
-154 TNNALDIQ
+154 TNETLDNQ
-162 WRKRTKNDLLSLVLA
+162 WGKKTKNDLLSLVLA
-177 GQELETAKDTLKK
+177 GQELDAAKVTLKK

-216 DILDPHSNYLTP
+216 DNLDPHSNYLTP

-257 IVNLIPGGPAEKN
+257 IVNLIPGGPAENN

-281 IYDVNN
+281 VYDEKNLL
-287 VVIDVI
+287 IDVI

-302 LIRGPKGSTVKLK
+302 LIRGPKGSTIKLR

-322 ADSNPYD
+322 VDSNPYD

-334 DAVTLEE
+334 DDVTLEE
-341 QAASSYIKTLDIN
+341 QAASSYIKTLDID
-354 NKQFDIGVITVP
+354 NKQFHIGVITVP

-373 ARRKGETNY
+373 ARRRGDKDY
-382 KSTASD
+382 KSTSSD
-388 VKNIVEELEEIGIDA
+388 VKKIVEELEQVGIDA
-403 IIMDLRG
+403 IVMDLRG

-434 LKDMDDNIEILDDPY
+434 LKDMDNNIEILDDPY
-449 PGMIYN
+449 PGMVYN
-455 GPLVIMIDRYSA
+455 GPMVIMIDRYSA
-467 SASEIFAAAI
+467 SASEIFAGAM

-499 YPLDRYSRYTSKKG
+499 YPLDRYSRYQSKKG

-530 GTQNKG
+530 GTQNIG
-536 VVPDIELP
+536 VIPDIELP
-544 SFINEDKIG
+544 SFINAEVIG
-553 EATKANTLPW
+553 EETKSNTLPW
-563 DQIVRLDFKT
+563 DQIVKLDFET
-573 QHELSSALSVVEENF
+573 QHQLSSVLSVVEDSF

-607 FNSDQEVST
+607 FNDDQQVSI

-624 QNERDSRSLQ
+624 KNDRNSRNLK
-634 NKERREK
+634 NKERRKK
-641 RLKELGYKDDQSFDD
+641 RLKELGYTDDQSFDD

-675 SWDSNNIDQVP
+675 SWDANNTNQVP
-686 DKTSY
+686 EKTS
-691 SSLLVNRL
+691 
-699 FSCWRIS
+699 
-706 FVIWFWLHSNILW
+706 
-719 VHSR
+719 

>member
-177 GQELETAKDTLKK
+177 GQELETAKDTIKK
-190 RYQRFLDRVNDYKE
+190 RYQRFLNRVNEYKE

-354 NKQFDIGVITVP
+354 NKQFHIGVITVP

-563 DQIVRLDFKT
+563 DQIVKLDFKT

-607 FNSDQEVST
+607 FNNDQEVST

-624 QNERDSRSLQ
+624 QNERDSRTLQ

-686 DKTSY
+686 DKTS
-691 SSLLVNRL
+691 
-699 FSCWRIS
+699 
-706 FVIWFWLHSNILW
+706 
-719 VHSR
+719 

>member
-1 MIKQFKLFLISIILI
+1 MIKKFKLLLISIILI

-25 DGIPTLLTEK
+25 DRIPTLLTEK

-54 SQKNVNNESSIRI
+54 SQKNVNNESSIKI
-67 LDSFIESLDSFKMYF
+67 LNSFIKSLDSFKMYF
-82 LEDDITYFQRYR
+82 IEDDITYFQRYR
-94 YKIDDTLKSGDLDPV
+94 YKIDDTLKSGDLDPI

-130 INSINSFEDDE
+130 VGSINSFDGEE
-141 SYQFRAKKKKWSK
+141 TYEFRAKKKTWSK
-154 TNNALDIQ
+154 TNETLDNQ
-162 WRKRTKNDLLSLVLA
+162 WGKKTKNDLLSLVLA
-177 GQELETAKDTLKK
+177 GQELDAAKVTLKK

-216 DILDPHSNYLTP
+216 DNLDPHSNYLTP

-257 IVNLIPGGPAEKN
+257 IVNLIPGGPAENN

-281 IYDVNN
+281 VYDEKNLL
-287 VVIDVI
+287 IDVI

-334 DAVTLEE
+334 DDVTLEE
-341 QAASSYIKTLDIN
+341 QAASSYIKTLDID
-354 NKQFDIGVITVP
+354 NKQFHIGVITVP

-373 ARRKGETNY
+373 ARRRGDKDY

-388 VKNIVEELEEIGIDA
+388 VKKIVEELEEIGIDA
-403 IIMDLRG
+403 IVMDLRG

-434 LKDMDDNIEILDDPY
+434 LKDMDNNVEILDDPY
-449 PGMIYN
+449 PGMVYN
-455 GPLVIMIDRYSA
+455 GPMVIMIDRYSA
-467 SASEIFAAAI
+467 SASEIFAGAI

-499 YPLDRYSRYTSKKG
+499 YPLDRYSRYQSKKG

-530 GTQNKG
+530 GTQNIG
-536 VVPDIELP
+536 VIPDIELP
-544 SFINEDKIG
+544 SFINAEVIG
-553 EATKANTLPW
+553 EETKSNTLPW
-563 DQIVRLDFKT
+563 DQIVKLDFET
-573 QHELSSALSVVEENF
+573 QHQLSSVLSVVEDSF

-607 FNSDQEVST
+607 FNDDQQVSI

-624 QNERDSRSLQ
+624 KNDRNSRNLK

-641 RLKELGYKDDQSFDD
+641 RLKELGYTDDQSFDD

-675 SWDSNNIDQVP
+675 SWDANNTNQVP
-686 DKTSY
+686 EKTS
-691 SSLLVNRL
+691 
-699 FSCWRIS
+699 
-706 FVIWFWLHSNILW
+706 
-719 VHSR
+719 

>member
-1 MIKQFKLFLISIILI
+1 
-16 SSQVGSQNS
+16 
-25 DGIPTLLTEK
+25 
-35 PVDNY
+35 
-40 LLKLVTAISERAHI
+40 
-54 SQKNVNNESSIRI
+54 
-67 LDSFIESLDSFKMYF
+67 
-82 LEDDITYFQRYR
+82 
-94 YKIDDTLKSGDLDPV
+94 
-109 FDMFSIYRLRV
+109 
-120 QQRLSYSINL
+120 
-130 INSINSFEDDE
+130 
-141 SYQFRAKKKKWSK
+141 
-154 TNNALDIQ
+154 
-162 WRKRTKNDLLSLVLA
+162 LA

-190 RYQRFLDRVNDYKE
+190 RYQRFLDRVNEYEE

-257 IVNLIPGGPAEKN
+257 IVNLIPGGPAEQN
-270 GLLKPLDKIIG
+270 GRLKPLDKIIG

-287 VVIDVI
+287 LVIDVI

-302 LIRGPKGSTVKLK
+302 LIRGPKGSSVKLK

-341 QAASSYIKTLDIN
+341 QAASSYIKTLDVDN
-354 NKQFDIGVITVP
+354 EQFHIGVITVP

-373 ARRKGETNY
+373 ARRKGEKNY
-382 KSTASD
+382 KSTTSD
-388 VKNIVEELEEIGIDA
+388 VKNIVKELQEIGIDA

-425 FIDNGPIVQ
+425 FIDQGPIVQ
-434 LKDMDDNIEILDDPY
+434 LKDMDDNIEVLEDPY
-449 PGMIYN
+449 PGMVYN
-455 GPLVIMIDRYSA
+455 GPMVIMIDRYSA

-536 VVPDIELP
+536 VTPDIELP

-553 EATKANTLPW
+553 EETKSNTLPW
-563 DQIVRLDFKT
+563 DQIVKLDFKT
-573 QHELSSALSVVEENF
+573 QHELSSALSVVENNF

-595 LALKFLIEDIDD
+595 LALRFLIEDIDN
-607 FNSDQEVST
+607 FNNEQEVSS

-624 QNERDSRSLQ
+624 QNERDTRSQQ

-641 RLKELGYKDDQSFDD
+641 RLKELGYKDDQTFDE

-662 LNEIYLMVADLIE
+662 LNEIYLMVADLIGT
-675 SWDSNNIDQVP
+675 WDTQYIDEVP
-686 DKTSY
+686 EKTS
-691 SSLLVNRL
+691 
-699 FSCWRIS
+699 
-706 FVIWFWLHSNILW
+706 
-719 VHSR
+719 

>member
-1 MIKQFKLFLISIILI
+1 MMKKIKLLLISIILI

-25 DGIPTLLTEK
+25 DRIPALLTEK

-54 SQKNVNNESSIRI
+54 SQKNVNNESSIKI
-67 LDSFIESLDSFKMYF
+67 LNSFIKSLDSFKMYF
-82 LEDDITYFQRYR
+82 IEDDITYFQRYR
-94 YKIDDTLKSGDLDPV
+94 YKIDDTLKSGDLDPI

-130 INSINSFEDDE
+130 VGSINSFDGEE
-141 SYQFRAKKKKWSK
+141 TYEFRAKKKTWSK
-154 TNNALDIQ
+154 TNETLDNQ
-162 WRKRTKNDLLSLVLA
+162 WRKKTKNDLLSLVLA
-177 GQELETAKDTLKK
+177 GQELEAAKVTLKK

-216 DILDPHSNYLTP
+216 DNLDPHSNYLTP

-257 IVNLIPGGPAEKN
+257 IVNLIPGGPAENN

-281 IYDVNN
+281 VYDEKNLL
-287 VVIDVI
+287 IDVI

-329 LSLIR
+329 LSLVR
-334 DAVTLEE
+334 DDVTLEE
-341 QAASSYIKTLDIN
+341 QAASSYIKTLDID
-354 NKQFDIGVITVP
+354 NKQFHIGVITVP

-373 ARRKGETNY
+373 ARRSGDKDY

-388 VKNIVEELEEIGIDA
+388 VKKIVEELEQVGIDA
-403 IIMDLRG
+403 IVMDLRG

-434 LKDMDDNIEILDDPY
+434 LKDMDNNIEILDDPY
-449 PGMIYN
+449 PGMVYN
-455 GPLVIMIDRYSA
+455 GPMVIMIDRYSA
-467 SASEIFAAAI
+467 SASEIFAGAM

-499 YPLDRYSRYTSKKG
+499 YPLDRYSRYQSKKG

-530 GTQNKG
+530 GTQNIG
-536 VVPDIELP
+536 VIPDIELP
-544 SFINEDKIG
+544 SFINAEVIG
-553 EATKANTLPW
+553 EETKSNTLPW
-563 DQIVRLDFKT
+563 DQIVKLDFET
-573 QHELSSALSVVEENF
+573 QHQLSSVLSVVEDSF

-607 FNSDQEVST
+607 FNDDQQVSI

-624 QNERDSRSLQ
+624 KNDRNSRNLK

-641 RLKELGYKDDQSFDD
+641 RLKELGYTDDQSFDD

-675 SWDSNNIDQVP
+675 SWDANNTNQVP
-686 DKTSY
+686 EKTS
-691 SSLLVNRL
+691 
-699 FSCWRIS
+699 
-706 FVIWFWLHSNILW
+706 
-719 VHSR
+719 

>member
-1 MIKQFKLFLISIILI
+1 
-16 SSQVGSQNS
+16 
-25 DGIPTLLTEK
+25 
-35 PVDNY
+35 
-40 LLKLVTAISERAHI
+40 
-54 SQKNVNNESSIRI
+54 
-67 LDSFIESLDSFKMYF
+67 MYF
-82 LEDDITYFQRYR
+82 IEDDITYFQRYR
-94 YKIDDTLKSGDLDPV
+94 YKIDDTLKSGDLDPI

-130 INSINSFEDDE
+130 VNSINSFDGEE
-141 SYQFRAKKKKWSK
+141 TYEFRTKKKTWSK
-154 TNNALDIQ
+154 TNKTLDNQ
-162 WRKRTKNDLLSLVLA
+162 WRKKTKNDLLSLVLA
-177 GQELETAKDTLKK
+177 GQELESAKVTLKK
-190 RYQRFLDRVNDYKE
+190 RYQRFLERVNDYEE

-216 DILDPHSNYLTP
+216 DNLDPHSNYLTP

-241 YEGIGAR
+241 YQGIGAR

-281 IYDVNN
+281 IYDKKNLL
-287 VVIDVI
+287 IDVI

-334 DAVTLEE
+334 DDVTLEE
-341 QAASSYIKTLDIN
+341 QAASSYIKTLDID
-354 NKQFDIGVITVP
+354 NKQFHIGVITVP

-373 ARRKGETNY
+373 ARRRGDKDY

-388 VKNIVEELEEIGIDA
+388 VKKIVEELEEVGIDA
-403 IIMDLRG
+403 IVMDLRG

-434 LKDMDDNIEILDDPY
+434 LKDMDNNVEILDDPY
-449 PGMIYN
+449 PGMVYN
-455 GPLVIMIDRYSA
+455 GPMVIMIDRYSA
-467 SASEIFAAAI
+467 SASEIFAGAI

-499 YPLDRYSRYTSKKG
+499 YPLDRYSRYQSKKG

-536 VVPDIELP
+536 VIPDIELP
-544 SFINEDKIG
+544 SFINEEVIG
-553 EATKANTLPW
+553 EETKSNTLPW
-563 DQIVRLDFKT
+563 DQIVKLDFKT
-573 QHELSSALSVVEENF
+573 QHELSSALSVVEDSF

-607 FNSDQEVST
+607 FNDDQQVNT

-624 QNERDSRSLQ
+624 KNDRNSRNLQ

-641 RLKELGYKDDQSFDD
+641 RLKELGYTDDQSFDD

-675 SWDSNNIDQVP
+675 SWDTNNINQVP
-686 DKTSY
+686 EKTS
-691 SSLLVNRL
+691 
-699 FSCWRIS
+699 
-706 FVIWFWLHSNILW
+706 
-719 VHSR
+719 

>member
-1 MIKQFKLFLISIILI
+1 MIKHFKLLLISIILI

-54 SQKNVNNESSIRI
+54 SQNNVNNESSIKV
-67 LDSFIESLDSFKMYF
+67 LNSFIESLDSFKMYF

-94 YKIDDTLKSGDLDPV
+94 YKIDDTLKSGDLEPV

-130 INSINSFEDDE
+130 VNSINSFEKDE
-141 SYQFRAKKKKWSK
+141 NYQFRAKKTKWSK
-154 TNNALDIQ
+154 SNNALEIQ
-162 WRKRTKNDLLSLVLA
+162 WRKKTKNDLLSLVLA

-190 RYQRFLDRVNDYKE
+190 RYQRFLDRVNEYEE

-270 GLLKPLDKIIG
+270 GRLKPLDKIIG

-287 VVIDVI
+287 LVIDVI

-302 LIRGPKGSTVKLK
+302 LIRGPKGSSVTLR

-341 QAASSYIKTLDIN
+341 QAASSYIKTLDVDN
-354 NKQFDIGVITVP
+354 EQFHIGVITVP

-382 KSTASD
+382 KSTTSD
-388 VKNIVEELEEIGIDA
+388 VKNIVKELEEIGIDA

-425 FIDNGPIVQ
+425 FIDQGPIVQ
-434 LKDMDDNIEILDDPY
+434 LKDMDDNIEVLEDPY
-449 PGMIYN
+449 PGMVYN
-455 GPLVIMIDRYSA
+455 GPMVIMIDRYSA

-536 VVPDIELP
+536 VTPDIELP

-553 EATKANTLPW
+553 EETKSNTLPW
-563 DQIVRLDFKT
+563 DQIVKLDFKT
-573 QHELSSALSVVEENF
+573 QHELSSALSVVENNF

-595 LALKFLIEDIDD
+595 LALKFLIEDIDN
-607 FNSDQEVST
+607 FNNEQEVSS

-624 QNERDSRSLQ
+624 QNERDTRSQQ

-641 RLKELGYKDDQSFDD
+641 RLKELGYKDDQTFDE

-662 LNEIYLMVADLIE
+662 LNEIYLMVADLIGT
-675 SWDSNNIDQVP
+675 WDTQYIDQVP
-686 DKTSY
+686 EKTS
-691 SSLLVNRL
+691 
-699 FSCWRIS
+699 
-706 FVIWFWLHSNILW
+706 
-719 VHSR
+719 

>member
-154 TNNALDIQ
+154 TNNSLDIQ

-190 RYQRFLDRVNDYKE
+190 RYQRFLNRVNEYKE

-354 NKQFDIGVITVP
+354 NKQFHIGVITVP

-455 GPLVIMIDRYSA
+455 GPMVIMIDRYSA

-607 FNSDQEVST
+607 FNNDQEVST

-686 DKTSY
+686 DKTS
-691 SSLLVNRL
+691 
-699 FSCWRIS
+699 
-706 FVIWFWLHSNILW
+706 
-719 VHSR
+719 

>member
-1 MIKQFKLFLISIILI
+1 MIKKFRLLLISIILI

-25 DGIPTLLTEK
+25 DHIPTLLTEK

-54 SQKNVNNESSIRI
+54 SQKNVNNESSIKI
-67 LDSFIESLDSFKMYF
+67 LNSFIKSLDSFKMYF
-82 LEDDITYFQRYR
+82 TEDDITYFQRYR
-94 YKIDDTLKSGDLDPV
+94 YKIDDTLKSGDLDPI

-130 INSINSFEDDE
+130 VSNINSFDGEE
-141 SYQFRAKKKKWSK
+141 TYEFRAKKKTWSK
-154 TNNALDIQ
+154 TNETLDNQ
-162 WRKRTKNDLLSLVLA
+162 WGKKTKNDLLSLVLA
-177 GQELETAKDTLKK
+177 GQELEAAKVTLKK

-216 DILDPHSNYLTP
+216 DNLDPHSNYLTP

-257 IVNLIPGGPAEKN
+257 IVNLIPGGPAENN

-281 IYDVNN
+281 VYDEKNLL
-287 VVIDVI
+287 IDVI

-315 ILPTSSD
+315 ILPTSSN

-334 DAVTLEE
+334 DDVTLEE
-341 QAASSYIKTLDIN
+341 QAASSYIKTLDID
-354 NKQFDIGVITVP
+354 NKQFHIGVITVP

-373 ARRKGETNY
+373 ARRRGDKDY

-388 VKNIVEELEEIGIDA
+388 VKKIVEELQEIGIDA
-403 IIMDLRG
+403 IVMDLRG

-425 FIDNGPIVQ
+425 FIDHGPIVQ
-434 LKDMDDNIEILDDPY
+434 LKDMDNNVEILDDPY
-449 PGMIYN
+449 PGMVYN
-455 GPLVIMIDRYSA
+455 GPMVIMIDRYSA
-467 SASEIFAAAI
+467 SASEIFAGAI

-499 YPLDRYSRYTSKKG
+499 YPLDRYSRYQSKKG

-530 GTQNKG
+530 GTQNIG
-536 VVPDIELP
+536 VIPDIELP
-544 SFINEDKIG
+544 SFINAEVIG
-553 EATKANTLPW
+553 EETKSNTLPW
-563 DQIVRLDFKT
+563 DQIVKLDFKT
-573 QHELSSALSVVEENF
+573 QHELSSVLSIVEDSF

-607 FNSDQEVST
+607 FNDDQQVSI

-624 QNERDSRSLQ
+624 KNDRNSRNLQ

-641 RLKELGYKDDQSFDD
+641 RLKELGYTDDQSFDD

-675 SWDSNNIDQVP
+675 SWDTSNINQVP
-686 DKTSY
+686 EKTS
-691 SSLLVNRL
+691 
-699 FSCWRIS
+699 
-706 FVIWFWLHSNILW
+706 
-719 VHSR
+719 

>member
-354 NKQFDIGVITVP
+354 NKQFHIGVITVP

-607 FNSDQEVST
+607 FNNDQEVST

-624 QNERDSRSLQ
+624 QNERDSRTLQ

-686 DKTSY
+686 DKTS
-691 SSLLVNRL
+691 
-699 FSCWRIS
+699 
-706 FVIWFWLHSNILW
+706 
-719 VHSR
+719 